1 MADHQ
6 DPEGSAA
13 AKPRIAL
20 PKNIAQTLKF
30 LDDIDLETLRLSV
43 ETEVQRRRSPAGA
56 VTEQKGDDAPP
67 DPPANKPTARR
78 DEVPVPVGKASLI
91 RASAK
96 SGLKPTAIAR
106 TLRIPLADVNRVLAV
121 PAKTRR

>member
-20 PKNIAQTLKF
+20 PKNIARTLKY

-43 ETEVQRRRSPAGA
+43 ETEVQRRRSLTGA
-56 VTEQKGDDAPP
+56 VAGRRAMLLRQNPP
-67 DPPANKPTARR
+67 PRSPR
-78 DEVPVPVGKASLI
+78 
-91 RASAK
+91 
-96 SGLKPTAIAR
+96 
-106 TLRIPLADVNRVLAV
+106 
-121 PAKTRR
+121 

>member
-1 MADHQ
+1 VNLPRNAKMADHQ

-43 ETEVQRRRSPAGA
+43 ETEFSDGA
-56 VTEQKGDDAPP
+56 
-67 DPPANKPTARR
+67 
-78 DEVPVPVGKASLI
+78 L
-91 RASAK
+91 
-96 SGLKPTAIAR
+96 
-106 TLRIPLADVNRVLAV
+106 
-121 PAKTRR
+121 

>member
-43 ETEVQRRRSPAGA
+43 ETEMQRRRSLTGA
-56 VTEQKGDDAPP
+56 VAEQKGDDAPQKTSAKKSKVRQS
-67 DPPANKPTARR
+67 D
-78 DEVPVPVGKASLI
+78 VPVPAGKVSLI
-91 RASAK
+91 KASAK
-96 SGLKPTAIAR
+96 SGLNPTVIAR
-106 TLRIPLADVNRVLAV
+106 TLRISLADVNRVLSV

>member
-1 MADHQ
+1 MVDHQ
-6 DPEGSAA
+6 DPECSAA

-20 PKNIAQTLKF
+20 PKNIAQTLQF
-30 LDDIDLETLRLSV
+30 LNDIDLETLRLSV
-43 ETEVQRRRSPAGA
+43 DSEVQRRRSLRGA
-56 VTEQKGDDAPP
+56 VALQKGDDVPP
-67 DPPANKPTARR
+67 RPSAKKATARR
-78 DEVPVPVGKASLI
+78 NEVPVPAGKASLI

-106 TLRIPLADVNRVLAV
+106 TLRISLAEVNRVLAV

>member
-6 DPEGSAA
+6 DPDGSAA

-20 PKNIAQTLKF
+20 PTNIAQTLTF

-43 ETEVQRRRSPAGA
+43 AAEVQRRRSLTGA
-56 VTEQKGDDAPP
+56 VAVPKGDDVLPERSAK
-67 DPPANKPTARR
+67 KPTARR
-78 DEVPVPVGKASLI
+78 NEAPVPAGKVSLI

-96 SGLKPTAIAR
+96 SGLKPSAIAR
-106 TLRIPLADVNRVLAV
+106 TLRISLTDVNCVLAE
-121 PAKTRR
+121 PANRKR

>member
-20 PKNIAQTLKF
+20 PKNIAQTLKY

-43 ETEVQRRRSPAGA
+43 ETEVQRRRSPTGA

-67 DPPANKPTARR
+67 IPSAKKSKVRR
-78 DEVPVPVGKASLI
+78 SDVPVPAGKVSLI
-91 RASAK
+91 KASAK

-106 TLRIPLADVNRVLAV
+106 TLRISLAEVNRVLAV
-121 PAKTRR
+121 PAKPKR